1 MPIAVLDD
9 SVDCEMPSMSC
20 LALSGH
26 IAREPSHDCLRI
38 ILSSV
43 PVAVVM
49 VFYVSTLSAHDMSCH
64 V

>member
-1 MPIAVLDD
+1 MPIAVLVD
-9 SVDCEMPSMSC
+9 SVDSEMPSRSC

-43 PVAVVM
+43 PAAVVM
-49 VFYVSTLSAHDMSCH
+49 VVYGSTLSAHDMACH

>member
-1 MPIAVLDD
+1 MLDD